1 MSILSAQTAYGPPE
15 AGPPARGGDTR
26 SASTPSVRS
35 SSERRFR
42 AMVDNHFDFIW
53 RSLRGLGVPAHA
65 VDDAAQRVFW
75 LAHQKLDSIEVGC
88 EKSFLFSL
96 ARGTAAN
103 QRRAR
108 ARSREVTDSE
118 ALDERLDESPSPEEL
133 SSMKQ
138 ARMLLDQAL
147 DELPIELRTVFVLFE
162 LEGLTMA
169 EIADVAALAP
179 GTVASRLRRA
189 RAGFHAIAARLQAR
203 IGAGGGNR

>member
-1 MSILSAQTAYGPPE
+1 
-15 AGPPARGGDTR
+15 
-26 SASTPSVRS
+26 
-35 SSERRFR
+35 
-42 AMVDNHFDFIW
+42 MVDDHFAFIW

-65 VDDAAQRVFW
+65 ADDAAQRVFW

-103 QRRAR
+103 QRRSS
-108 ARSREVTDSE
+108 ARSREVSDSA
-118 ALDERLDESPSPEEL
+118 ALDESLDESPSPEEL

-138 ARMLLDQAL
+138 ARQLLDKAL

-169 EIADVAALAP
+169 EIADVAAIAP

-189 RAGFHAIAARLQAR
+189 RVEFHGIASRLQAR
-203 IGAGGGNR
+203 VRAAGGNR

>member
-1 MSILSAQTAYGPPE
+1 
-15 AGPPARGGDTR
+15 
-26 SASTPSVRS
+26 
-35 SSERRFR
+35 
-42 AMVDNHFDFIW
+42 MVDDHFDFIW
-53 RSLRGLGVPAHA
+53 RSLRGLGVPADA
-65 VDDAAQRVFW
+65 ADDAAQRVFW
-75 LAHQKLDSIEVGC
+75 LAHQKLESIELGA

-103 QRRAR
+103 QRRSR

-118 ALDERLDESPSPEEL
+118 ALEERLDEAPSPEEL

-147 DELPIELRTVFVLFE
+147 DELPLELRTVFVLFE

-189 RAGFHAIAARLQAR
+189 RAEFHAIATRLQAR
-203 IGAGGGNR
+203 IRAGGGNR

>member
-1 MSILSAQTAYGPPE
+1 
-15 AGPPARGGDTR
+15 
-26 SASTPSVRS
+26 
-35 SSERRFR
+35 
-42 AMVDNHFDFIW
+42 
-53 RSLRGLGVPAHA
+53 
-65 VDDAAQRVFW
+65 
-75 LAHQKLDSIEVGC
+75 
-88 EKSFLFSL
+88 
-96 ARGTAAN
+96 
-103 QRRAR
+103 
-108 ARSREVTDSE
+108 
-118 ALDERLDESPSPEEL
+118 
-133 SSMKQ
+133 MKQ